1 MNIKISKYYDKK
13 QAEDY
18 EKRRNNQ
25 TWHNEN
31 KVFNIIRDK
40 ILIDNKDL
48 IEVLDVGAGTGRWIP
63 YLNNLSIKYVATD
76 ISENMLYQAELKLKE
91 SPNEFKKNTKFI
103 VSSVEELPI
112 NLSGKFDLII
122 MTRFLSHF
130 SVNEINNILKIIRK
144 YSKKDLIVSLRV
156 AEKKLD
162 IFFEIFNLIT
172 KSPLGAIKRY
182 RKSGRLT
189 YARLDSIYD
198 KVIKDAGFNII
209 KKNVVSKDKYNI
221 YEYWELRLNSSS

>member
-18 EKRRNNQ
+18 ESRNNQ

-76 ISENMLYQAELKLKE
+76 ISENMLYQAELKLK
-91 SPNEFKKNTKFI
+91 SLTT
-103 VSSVEELPI
+103 
-112 NLSGKFDLII
+112 NLK
-122 MTRFLSHF
+122 TQ
-130 SVNEINNILKIIRK
+130 
-144 YSKKDLIVSLRV
+144 SLCLLCGGI
-156 AEKKLD
+156 AD
-162 IFFEIFNLIT
+162 
-172 KSPLGAIKRY
+172 
-182 RKSGRLT
+182 
-189 YARLDSIYD
+189 
-198 KVIKDAGFNII
+198 
-209 KKNVVSKDKYNI
+209 
-221 YEYWELRLNSSS
+221 

>member
-31 KVFNIIRDK
+31 KVFNLIRDK
-40 ILIDNKDL
+40 ILTIKNL

-63 YLNNLSIKYVATD
+63 YLNNIPIKYVATD

-91 SPNEFKKNTKFI
+91 CPNLKNTKFI

-122 MTRFLSHF
+122 MTRFFHF
-130 SVNEINNILKIIRK
+130 SVNEIINILKIIRK
-144 YSKKDLIVSLRV
+144 YQKDLIISLRV
-156 AEKKLD
+156 AEK
-162 IFFEIFNLIT
+162 IRYFFEIFNLIT
-172 KSPLGAIKRY
+172 TSPLGAIKRY

-189 YARLDSIYD
+189 YARLDQFT
-198 KVIKDAGFNII
+198 IKL
-209 KKNVVSKDKYNI
+209 
-221 YEYWELRLNSSS
+221 LRMRVLI

>member
-1 MNIKISKYYDKK
+1 VNIKISKYYDKK

-91 SPNEFKKNTKFI
+91 CPNEFKKNTKFI

-112 NLSGKFDLII
+112 
-122 MTRFLSHF
+122 
-130 SVNEINNILKIIRK
+130 
-144 YSKKDLIVSLRV
+144 
-156 AEKKLD
+156 
-162 IFFEIFNLIT
+162 
-172 KSPLGAIKRY
+172 
-182 RKSGRLT
+182 
-189 YARLDSIYD
+189 
-198 KVIKDAGFNII
+198 
-209 KKNVVSKDKYNI
+209 
-221 YEYWELRLNSSS
+221 